1 MFEKRSGACQAC
13 QILTIAEHPRRYVTS
28 AFDNPRT
35 FESLLC
41 SLTNKAGFGN
51 VVRDECIFSSGNIG
65 VPSQLDCLYA
75 SAIDS
80 LLPFPLLPLFLG
92 LIVPLDDTGFIK
104 WLLIVRLIH
113 LRCVSYRDFT
123 GLIGRLPAKTRI
135 HVRYNH
141 QPRCL
146 YKASLLLVYTVL
158 DQALHM
164 YKLLRLGAS
173 QESLALR
180 PSPSIA

>member
-1 MFEKRSGACQAC
+1 VA
-13 QILTIAEHPRRYVTS
+13 S
-28 AFDNPRT
+28 AFDNPRA

-41 SLTNKAGFGN
+41 SGTNKAGFGN

-65 VPSQLDCLYA
+65 VPSQLDCFYA

-80 LLPFPLLPLFLG
+80 LVPLPRLPLFLG
-92 LIVPLDDTGFIK
+92 LIVPLNDTGFIK
-104 WLLIVRLIH
+104 WLLIIGLIH
-113 LRCVSYRDFT
+113 LRFVSYKDFM
-123 GLIGRLPAKTRI
+123 GLIGSLPAKTRI

-164 YKLLRLGAS
+164 YRLLHRGAA
-173 QESLALR
+173 QENLTLPS
-180 PSPSIA
+180 SPSIA